1 MSRFYRTTR
10 EAFPIERFPA
20 VFGPYRKRSIAL
32 AELAQAAL
40 CLSLFALLG
49 VLIAWRF

>member
-10 EAFPIERFPA
+10 EAFPCERFNT
-20 VFGPYRKRSIAL
+20 VEGPYRRTGWL
-32 AELAQAAL
+32 VEFLQAAF